1 PVADAQRVLSE
12 HAVAIQHGRIVAV
25 LPRATAAQRYAAA
38 ETVELPSHALLPGL
52 INCHTH
58 AAMSLMRGIANDLP
72 LMPWLQ
78 DHIWPTESRHV
89 SRDFVADGTTLALA
103 EMIRGG
109 TTCCNDMYFFPD
121 VAAQTAID
129 AGMRAA
135 VGLLVIDLPTVWAAS
150 PDEYIE
156 KAGAV

>member
-52 INCHTH
+52 VNCHTH
-58 AAMSLMRGIANDLP
+58 AAMSLMRGIADDLP
-72 LMPWLQ
+72 LMPWLN
-78 DHIWPTESRHV
+78 DHIWPTEDRHMSREFV
-89 SRDFVADGTTLALA
+89 SDGVALAMA
-103 EMIRGG
+103 EMIRSG

-121 VAAQTAID
+121 VLGQAAID
-129 AGMRAA
+129 TGLRAA
-135 VGLLVIDLPTVWAAS
+135 IGLLVIDQPTVWAANA
-150 PDEYIE
+150 DEYIQ
-156 KAGAV
+156 